1 MHALVTVIAHALI
14 YAGVWRLMREYHVSP
29 WLALAVGAALM
40 LIFSRM
46 RRR

>member
-1 MHALVTVIAHALI
+1 MHALLTIIAHALI
-14 YAGVWRLMREYHVSP
+14 YAGGWRLMREYHVSP

>member
-1 MHALVTVIAHALI
+1 MHALLTIIAHALI

-46 RRR
+46 RQR